1 MLHPLSS
8 LGYNFSQRK
17 GHNVSNLTFP
27 TPQKCKEPCPLLCA
41 ETFLFFVPVW
51 AKCGSRKRPGTCV
64 KITRGTSVLPCFHE
78 SRVHVHASFF
88 WETKEMKNWFAVG
101 YAVSTELN
109 VSSYLLGV
117 SGFDGTST
125 KPWKMKQKLWRPKT
139 WDSQEKTRKRVG
151 QFHSFPRTCP
161 NSDFIERDTSIVD
174 ESFI

>member
-1 MLHPLSS
+1 MDEAQFGWIAKKVTGQYLTVVPFMLHPLSS

-125 KPWKMKQKLWRPKT
+125 KPWKNETKAVKT
-139 WDSQEKTRKRVG
+139 QDLGLSREHDKKSLTI
-151 QFHSFPRTCP
+151 S
-161 NSDFIERDTSIVD
+161 
-174 ESFI
+174 